1 MTSKQRTAVV
11 VGGASGIGAATVARL
26 ARDGYDIVVGYFES
40 DEHDPAAVLAPLRT
54 QADSH
59 TYAAI
64 GVDVSHE
71 ASVASFVAR
80 AVEILG
86 EISTVIVTSAIVRK
100 LQSGTMEEETWET
113 ILSTNLTGTYRVF
126 NSFLPHMKYGGSL
139 CATSSIAGAVYGRR
153 GLAAYGASKAGI
165 IGLCRSLAI
174 EFAPKGIRV
183 NAVIPGLIET
193 PQTLDSKNSLGREGL
208 ERMKRVIPLGK
219 PGIPAEV
226 AEALC
231 FLCSP
236 AASYITGQTLT
247 VDGGLSVTQPSAVW
261 EQ

>member
-1 MTSKQRTAVV
+1 MRAERRTAVV
-11 VGGASGIGAATVARL
+11 VGGASGIGAAVVARL
-26 ARDGYDIVVGYFES
+26 AKDGYDIVVGYFEN

-54 QADSH
+54 EKDFH
-59 TYAAI
+59 IYEAI
-64 GVDVSHE
+64 GVDVSDE
-71 ASVASFVAR
+71 TSVSSFVER

-86 EISTVIVTSAIVRK
+86 KISTVVVTSAIVRK
-100 LQSGTMEEETWET
+100 LRSGAAAESIWET
-113 ILSTNLTGTYRVF
+113 VLSTNLVGTYRVLSGF
-126 NSFLPHMKYGGSL
+126 RPYMASHGSM
-139 CATSSIAGAVYGRR
+139 CATASIAGGVYGRK
-153 GLAAYGASKAGI
+153 GLAAYGSSKAGI

-193 PQTLDSKNSLGREGL
+193 PQTLDAENSLGKEGL
-208 ERMKRVIPLGK
+208 ERMKQVIPLGK
-219 PGIPAEV
+219 PGQPAEV

-236 AASYITGQTLT
+236 EASYITGQTLT

-261 EQ
+261 E